1 MTPNVHTSFSKS
13 QSTINHAADV
23 FYMNPYFCS
32 NTLAHGFKH
41 APHSNARSLTHFY
54 TNGQNMRA
62 NIQRLRYLTSHFWC
76 FFTAYC
82 VLRQILFIDFIFDL
96 TYSYGIFLDVYE
108 VYNIFLLFEIVCWT
122 WRIYFERK
130 QHTELSVE
138 SRVIINCWFK
148 RRREKKWS
156 RSIILFHLVW
166 KMVLVIMVW
175 YRLTLMNDTIYRYY
189 FVYYSYIYDKKSC

>member
-1 MTPNVHTSFSKS
+1 MWQTYYLS
-13 QSTINHAADV
+13 
-23 FYMNPYFCS
+23 PYFCS
-32 NTLAHGFKH
+32 NTFTYALFQACTALECSLAHSATFLQN
-41 APHSNARSLTHFY
+41 S
-54 TNGQNMRA
+54 NGQNTRA

-108 VYNIFLLFEIVCWT
+108 VHNIFLLFEIVCWT
-122 WRIYFERK
+122 WRICFERK

-189 FVYYSYIYDKKSC
+189 FVYYSYIYDKESC